1 MGSFNKWIRGEK
13 SLSTQEQADYALNKS
28 ISSSLS
34 LNLKHLSKLFSGI
47 RINNTHFSIK
57 NGQEVALIYMEGLV
71 DKTVINVN
79 ILRPLLFKE
88 WNEDDFWKASVSI
101 GNIKKFNSGQT
112 LNNLFYTAKVFYL

>member
-1 MGSFNKWIRGEK
+1 
-13 SLSTQEQADYALNKS
+13 
-28 ISSSLS
+28 
-34 LNLKHLSKLFSGI
+34 
-47 RINNTHFSIK
+47 
-57 NGQEVALIYMEGLV
+57 MEGLV

-88 WNEDDFWKASVSI
+88 WNEDDFWKASVSS